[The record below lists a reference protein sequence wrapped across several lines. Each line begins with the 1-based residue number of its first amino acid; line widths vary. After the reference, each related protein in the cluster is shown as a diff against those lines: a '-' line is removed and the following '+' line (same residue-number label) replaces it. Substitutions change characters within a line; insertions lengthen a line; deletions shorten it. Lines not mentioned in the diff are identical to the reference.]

1 METPSTHLLKLKK
14 CDDAM
19 ERDVVKMHQR
29 QKVFMEED
37 SSIRRSIIFWAS
49 LVLTGKN
56 LPLEIEEMIAAN
68 LESEHDR
75 VWKNHSYENGIF
87 RKAFMLEWLS
97 KEVIP
102 SYYTLRRT
110 KRNQG
115 GDEQLTQL

>member
-1 METPSTHLLKLKK
+1 M
-14 CDDAM
+14 
-19 ERDVVKMHQR
+19 VKMHQR
-29 QKVFMEED
+29 QKIFMEED
-37 SSIRRSIIFWAS
+37 SSIRRNIIFWAS

-56 LPLEIEEMIAAN
+56 LPLEIEEIIAAN

-75 VWKNHSYENGIF
+75 VWKHQSYENGIF
-87 RKAFMLEWLS
+87 RKSFMLEWLS

-115 GDEQLTQL
+115 GDEQLLTQL